1 MGLSKNLASSIVR
14 EFSIII
20 NRKAYLHIKLLLS
33 MSRPATKWKCV
44 LCNNTIYWDELFTYL
59 KNGVS
64 HYTCLRDKAIR
75 NAKIDSKEL
84 TLLLDSLEEEL
95 KSIVS
100 YKQKLSS
107 LQNEEAKKTLDQIE
121 KDAEKNA
128 GILTRLIE
136 KFSDLS

>member
-1 MGLSKNLASSIVR
+1 
-14 EFSIII
+14 
-20 NRKAYLHIKLLLS
+20 
-33 MSRPATKWKCV
+33 MSRAATKWKCV

-64 HYTCLRDKAIR
+64 HYTCLRDKAMK
-75 NAKIDSKEL
+75 NTKIDNKEMQ
-84 TLLLDSLEEEL
+84 TLLDSLEEEL
-95 KSIVS
+95 KSIVY

-107 LQNEEAKKTLDQIE
+107 LQDEEIKKTLDQIE

-136 KFSDLS
+136 KYSDISS